1 MSDYDIAVIG
11 GGLAGLSLSV
21 LLGQEGWKVI
31 CIDREDIK
39 KQNEKLYDIR
49 TTAISYGSRNML
61 KNANIWQ
68 DLESIAEPIKDIL
81 ILDEDS
87 PVELTFNSSD
97 IDADA
102 FGWIVDNRD
111 LRKTLISHVQSHETV
126 THLTGQ
132 AVTNFDNRDDH
143 VIVTLSNGTHINAR
157 LVVGADGRNSFTR
170 EAMSIGTWGRDY
182 DQNAIVCLINHTKPH
197 NGLAI
202 EHFRSQGPF
211 AVLPY
216 TDDENG
222 TPRSAV
228 VWTVERSDND
238 QWMDCSDATF
248 RTAIQTR
255 CGDIFGEISLIG
267 QRASWPLNFVKAY
280 DYIGDRMCL
289 VAEAAH
295 GIHPIAGQGLNLS
308 LRDIAALVETLDG
321 AQDPGDQCL
330 LKAYQKTRK
339 ADNIIMSLTMDGLV
353 DLFGSNIPP
362 VRAARRFGL
371 QTVSKLPFIKKFFM
385 RQAMGTVGH
394 LPSLVRDAA

>member
-1 MSDYDIAVIG
+1 
-11 GGLAGLSLSV
+11 
-21 LLGQEGWKVI
+21 
-31 CIDREDIK
+31 
-39 KQNEKLYDIR
+39 
-49 TTAISYGSRNML
+49 ML